1 MSKLINLSA
10 LTRFWGKVKTYVDNA
25 LSGKA
30 DADHT
35 HTGFADATHS
45 HAYDDLTGK
54 PTIPTTVAQ
63 LTDAGDYA
71 KKSEVNID
79 TATDAE
85 IDAIF
90 TA

>member
-35 HTGFADATHS
+35 HTGFASATHS

-71 KKSEVNID
+71 KKSEVNIE